1 MESIRL
7 YVNGV
12 FGGLRETP
20 ELAEQ
25 KDELIA
31 DLHAKVAD
39 LVEEGNSED
48 AAFGIAVASLG
59 DFSELVAEFRA
70 AQSEEDSRAAAE
82 EAVRAAEA
90 ARIPVPTYTV
100 FSNKFNL
107 HLTVAVGAVTIGLL
121 FIASVFSYGFLGGRG
136 IVASIGITVVFLT
149 FIWVLRAAYRAYK
162 DPLAVATFEFDRE
175 AETAKFM
182 QKVWLAV
189 VISVCANLLLTV
201 ANSSQAEL
209 WAWSPAF
216 VVYCFGPG
224 AVRVKAWMLDRGY
237 FVIPEGTQEASASA
251 ESSCADAVASHPN
264 AEGVAAPS
272 A

>member
-31 DLHAKVAD
+31 DLQAKVAD

-90 ARIPVPTYTV
+90 ARVPIPTYTV

-107 HLTVAVGAVTIGLL
+107 HLTVAVGAATIGLL
-121 FIASVFSYGFLGGRG
+121 LVASVFSYGFLGGRG
-136 IVASIGITVVFLT
+136 IVASIGIAVALLT
-149 FIWVLRAAYRAYK
+149 LIWVLRAAYRAYK
-162 DPLAVATFEFDRE
+162 DPRAVATFEFDRD
-175 AETAKFM
+175 AETARFM

-189 VISVCANLLLTV
+189 VISACANLLLTI
-201 ANSSQAEL
+201 ASGEAEF

-224 AVRVKAWMLDRGY
+224 AVRVKEWMLDRGY
-237 FVIPEGTQEASASA
+237 FVVPRGTEEGSANA
-251 ESSCADAVASHPN
+251 EPSCTDAVAGTSS
-264 AEGVAAPS
+264 AENVAAQS